1 MTSVRGLVNGVLVGL
16 LLGGMLPR
24 TASAHHSFAMFD
36 NTRENWLEGTISD
49 FQWTNPHTW
58 IQVEVTAADGT
69 SVEWSLEGGSPSILS
84 RTGWKRT
91 ALQKGDKVRILIYP
105 LKSGEPGGSFIEVH
119 KEDSTV
125 YYYHG

>member
-1 MTSVRGLVNGVLVGL
+1 MKIVRTLVAGL
-16 LLGGMLPR
+16 LLSGLAPLPA
-24 TASAHHSFAMFD
+24 TAHHSFAMFD
-36 NTRENWLEGTISD
+36 NTRETWLEGTVSD

-58 IQVEVTAADGT
+58 IQIKVAGADGT
-69 SVEWSLEGGSPSILS
+69 EVEWSLEGGSPSILS

-91 ALQKGDKVRILIYP
+91 VLQPGDKVRILIYP

-119 KEDSTV
+119 KEDGTV